1 MSAAAAAPPP
11 LPGSS
16 SPAKTLVG
24 IVLGLLILFW
34 TLLPIYNMV
43 MISLQTNEM
52 IFSGNLVPVNPT
64 LESFGTVL
72 TQNQFFVE
80 KFWIQLWNSL
90 LVGVATALM
99 TIAIAS
105 LATFSITRL
114 DIRLGGLLSNAA
126 LLTYVIPATF
136 LAIPFY
142 RIMQNYG
149 LLDNL
154 WSVILVEVTFATPY
168 AIFIFQQ
175 YSASIPR
182 ELDESAKIDG
192 ASTPQIFFRIFLPL
206 MMPALVAVGTY
217 SLLLAW
223 NEYIYAVL
231 LLSSES
237 ERTLP
242 VALGFFLSSDEAP
255 WNVMMATAIIYSIP
269 PLIIYYFF
277 RSHMTT
283 GLTIGSV
290 KG

>member
-1 MSAAAAAPPP
+1 VIALES
-11 LPGSS
+11 
-16 SPAKTLVG
+16 
-24 IVLGLLILFW
+24 
-34 TLLPIYNMV
+34 ND
-43 MISLQTNEM
+43 E
-52 IFSGNLVPVNPT
+52 IFAGNLFPAQPT
-64 LESFGTVL
+64 LASFVTVF
-72 TQNQFFVE
+72 TQGQFYVQ
-80 KFWIQLWNSL
+80 KFWVQLLNSL
-90 LVGVATALM
+90 IVGVATALLVN
-99 TIAIAS
+99 AIGA
-105 LATFSITRL
+105 LATFAISRVR
-114 DIRLGGLLSNAA
+114 IRFGALLSNAA
-126 LLTYVIPATF
+126 LLTYVIPITF

-142 RIMQNYG
+142 KIMQGYG

-175 YSASIPR
+175 YSVSIPH

-192 ASTPQIFFRIFLPL
+192 ASTPQIFFQLFLPL

-217 SLLLAW
+217 ALLLAW

-231 LLSSES
+231 MLSSEN

-269 PLIIYYFF
+269 PLLIYYLF
-277 RSHMTT
+277 RGHMST